1 MDAEQYCRK
10 SLSLDGRIVGLHG
23 VSWKKAR
30 EDREMLRRRAE
41 KNTGK
46 LRNCPICGRLYAD
59 LGRGLC
65 PGCYSQQE
73 GIKEEAVRY
82 ANEHPEATMEEI
94 SKATGVHSLM
104 IHKMELEGKFG
115 NASKRLEYAC
125 SRCGRPITAGK
136 LCQACMESFHRD
148 VDKVQRKYDKAH
160 PKEAA
165 VRRKKEM
172 EENNRLARKALANME
187 VRLEQEQKLER
198 EQERVKQ
205 EQADEMLRKAMEA
218 RKALLAR
225 RKIRRM
231 FYLES
236 KEREE

>member
-1 MDAEQYCRK
+1 
-10 SLSLDGRIVGLHG
+10 
-23 VSWKKAR
+23 
-30 EDREMLRRRAE
+30 
-41 KNTGK
+41 
-46 LRNCPICGRLYAD
+46 
-59 LGRGLC
+59 
-65 PGCYSQQE
+65 
-73 GIKEEAVRY
+73 
-82 ANEHPEATMEEI
+82 
-94 SKATGVHSLM
+94 
-104 IHKMELEGKFG
+104 
-115 NASKRLEYAC
+115 
-125 SRCGRPITAGK
+125 
-136 LCQACMESFHRD
+136 
-148 VDKVQRKYDKAH
+148 DKVQRKYDKAH